1 MPVDS
6 FLFMY
11 MSYFRINMAT
21 YKLTYFN
28 DRGNAEVARLIFAK
42 AQVKYE
48 DVRMTSEQFKE
59 IKEGKVV

>member
-1 MPVDS
+1 
-6 FLFMY
+6 
-11 MSYFRINMAT
+11 MAT